1 MSSPSPLSLS
11 LDARQ
16 TAEPAPTESTGPQAP
31 PTKILIYQTLISF
44 LKAACSARVSGRSHN
59 QIVRLQRVLD
69 GYLISMSSESVVDA
83 VAKSLE
89 CRKTLLEFASEHG
102 LTTDPDLRHSLRAD
116 EGNLVTHI
124 TSIFDSKAAEH
135 DVLNL
140 EGDSAQCFLDVI
152 QDALDRGFLMAQQH
166 AQKAHRLI
174 RKLSEVCDKLPSS
187 LFITGVSGR
196 GEHPTFGGGFGSVY
210 RASYDNKP
218 VALKV
223 MRHFVQG
230 SELREIRVKLCREA
244 LIWKELHHPYI
255 LTFIGIDQDSFPS
268 TLGMVS
274 PWMEHGTILNY
285 LNIHG
290 RLTVDKLLFE
300 IAQGLQYLHSRNIV
314 HGDLR
319 GANILIS
326 EAWTACLAGFGLSAL
341 ADTTSTLHSTKRSGS
356 LYWMA
361 PELIDPGRFG
371 SEFLRTLASDVYA
384 FGCVCMELYTGRPP
398 FSEVSDIAALFKI
411 LNGERAQRPTGTP
424 AMSDTLWQCVT
435 EFWVSDPPTRPS
447 SKVVVQKML
456 WPTLEPD
463 TEEDGSLHEEDS
475 PKSPKNSEFGPR
487 AYATPTSRD
496 DPNNVAS
503 TKGEDIDIVGEPGQS
518 YQSTASEDETT
529 DEASTEDEW
538 VDTGFR
544 TGWGNG
550 SLHNEQSLAPA
561 DNSECELQAH

>member
-1 MSSPSPLSLS
+1 MPLSSQRLLEVAVKDSRKPAPYSSMSSPSPLSLS

-44 LKAACSARVSGRSHN
+44 LKAACSARVSGRSRN

-89 CRKTLLEFASEHG
+89 CRRTLLEFASEHG
-102 LTTDPDLRHSLRAD
+102 LASDPDLRHSLRAD
-116 EGNLVTHI
+116 EGSLVTHI

-290 RLTVDKLLFE
+290 RSTVDKLLFE

-326 EAWTACLAGFGLSAL
+326 ETWTACLADFGLSAL

-371 SEFLRTLASDVYA
+371 CEFLRTPASDVIRY
-384 FGCVCMELYTGRPP
+384 C
-398 FSEVSDIAALFKI
+398 S
-411 LNGERAQRPTGTP
+411 
-424 AMSDTLWQCVT
+424 
-435 EFWVSDPPTRPS
+435 
-447 SKVVVQKML
+447 
-456 WPTLEPD
+456 
-463 TEEDGSLHEEDS
+463 
-475 PKSPKNSEFGPR
+475 
-487 AYATPTSRD
+487 
-496 DPNNVAS
+496 
-503 TKGEDIDIVGEPGQS
+503 IV
-518 YQSTASEDETT
+518 
-529 DEASTEDEW
+529 
-538 VDTGFR
+538 
-544 TGWGNG
+544 
-550 SLHNEQSLAPA
+550 
-561 DNSECELQAH
+561 